1 MTRLQQ
7 PSRHRL
13 FSGDQLEA
21 FGITYRVFTSPTDRS
36 EWLNTTCNHALYSV
50 VDIFS
55 QFFDQIGDTLLGK
68 NDRRRLTYLK
78 N

>member
-1 MTRLQQ
+1 MYRQ
-7 PSRHRL
+7 RL

-21 FGITYRVFTSPTDRS
+21 FGITYRIFTSPADRS

-55 QFFDQIGDTLLGK
+55 QFFDKIADDLLGK
-68 NDRRRLTYLK
+68 SMLIH
-78 N
+78 